1 MTAMPEAR
9 QLTDIETRILDE
21 LQSLKY
27 GSLEVLVH
35 DSKIVQLE
43 RKEKQRFED
52 QK

>member
-1 MTAMPEAR
+1 MPEAR
-9 QLTDIETRILDE
+9 QLTDIETRILDA